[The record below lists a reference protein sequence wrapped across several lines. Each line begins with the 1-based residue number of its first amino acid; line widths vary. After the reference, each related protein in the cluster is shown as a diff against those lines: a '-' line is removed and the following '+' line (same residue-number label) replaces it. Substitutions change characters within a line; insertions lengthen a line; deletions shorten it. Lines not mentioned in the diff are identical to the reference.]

1 MAEEKM
7 VETASRPEKWFLL
20 AVVTAVLVWSGIAPN
35 DRLTWFMEIDP
46 VYGARPLK
54 RAIQQQLEN
63 PLAEKILGGE
73 FGPDSTVKV
82 DAEGGHLVFAHS

>member
-35 DRLTWFMEIDP
+35 DRLTWFM
-46 VYGARPLK
+46 
-54 RAIQQQLEN
+54 
-63 PLAEKILGGE
+63 
-73 FGPDSTVKV
+73 
-82 DAEGGHLVFAHS
+82 